1 MSIFTKLCLPQLK
14 RGELSKYNETVFYS
28 ILQYCLKSLK
38 MHETRY
44 FKLLLMKMEKKV
56 R

>member
-1 MSIFTKLCLPQLK
+1 MSIFTKLYLPQLK
-14 RGELSKYNETVFYS
+14 WGELSKYNETVFYS

-38 MHETRY
+38 II
-44 FKLLLMKMEKKV
+44 FKLLLMKIEKKV